1 MQQESISA
9 GAARTARWRAGLKDR
24 RLPETDDI
32 DTVLATAFAGFVAQY
47 YESRGHHGPFLALI
61 SDALRAAGFSN
72 QEGSR
77 RAEARLYYLEM
88 TGRHPDASAAQKR
101 RWELGRPSFDSSFMD
116 EQETDPDKHDDGYF
130 DPADD
135 VGLEEAE
142 NE

>member
-1 MQQESISA
+1 MDQESISA

-32 DTVLATAFAGFVAQY
+32 DTVLATAFAGFVGQY
-47 YESRGHHGPFLALI
+47 FQSRGHHGPFLALI
-61 SDALRAAGFSN
+61 SDALRAAGFNN

-88 TGRHPDASAAQKR
+88 IGRHPDASAAQKR
-101 RWELGRPSFDSSFMD
+101 RWELGRAPFDPSFMD
-116 EQETDPDKHDDGYF
+116 EPETDPERLDDGYF
-130 DPADD
+130 DPADE
-135 VGLEEAE
+135 VLEEDA

>member
-1 MQQESISA
+1 MEEEFVSA

-24 RLPETDDI
+24 KLPETDDV
-32 DTVLATAFAGFVAQY
+32 DTVLATAFASFVGQY
-47 YESRGHHGPFLALI
+47 HQSRGHRGPFLTLI
-61 SDALRAAGFSN
+61 SDALRAAGFN
-72 QEGSR
+72 IQEGFR

-101 RWELGRPSFDSSFMD
+101 RWELGRPAFDPSFID
-116 EQETDPDKHDDGYF
+116 EPETDPDKLDDGYF
-130 DPADD
+130 DPANE